1 MNHADRDPRSRL
13 PAPGGFRSTA
23 DGSGDPADGRPRPPG
38 AAMKVVRPVVLSSAK
53 SGSTRVSSPKMPTVS
68 ESDSIDR
75 VLERAFA
82 PLHKL
87 ALGVA
92 VGLTAALLV
101 FAITVFHVIAHP
113 VGFPLA
119 LLSQYFYGYDTSW
132 RGAFIGLWWGFVSGF
147 AAGWFLAFMR
157 NFAVATW
164 LLFVRAKASLKQTRD
179 FLDHI

>member
-1 MNHADRDPRSRL
+1 MTS
-13 PAPGGFRSTA
+13 
-23 DGSGDPADGRPRPPG
+23 
-38 AAMKVVRPVVLSSAK
+38 
-53 SGSTRVSSPKMPTVS
+53 VS

-75 VLERAFA
+75 VLVRAVA

-92 VGLTAALLV
+92 IGLTVAMFV
-101 FAITVFHVIAHP
+101 FAVTAFHVIAQP
-113 VGFPLA
+113 DSIPIELLA
-119 LLSQYFYGYDTSW
+119 EYFYGYEISW

-157 NFAVATW
+157 NFLVATW
-164 LLFVRAKASLKQTRD
+164 LLFVRARASLTQTRD